1 MCCPLCTWKR
11 NKQLSHVHV
20 HDTST
25 IRRMWIYFLLIFA
38 WLYVFL
44 QTSQLG
50 VLSCHVNLLYEKE
63 LHKSLS
69 RQVVYSFYEI
79 CNGCVALV
87 KLVSLVGIYVYIQSV
102 YITYMYIFVSYFWQS
117 HLDFFDILK
126 TRFHCIINILGM
138 DMIYFCHQSSVERAC
153 LVLTA
158 FSMYWM
164 VVCTWIGVDDVL
176 FCNRSWNV
184 FSSSLLELQTMRF
197 QVMQLKKRPFDPKW
211 LPSPSYVVFCHLYSW
226 LCLSCP
232 TINKSTS
239 VLKCLSLGLLKQII
253 FKIQIS
259 QFLVILTLLSSCL
272 QWSLLQTWNLKS

>member
-1 MCCPLCTWKR
+1 
-11 NKQLSHVHV
+11 
-20 HDTST
+20 
-25 IRRMWIYFLLIFA
+25 MWVDFLLIYA
-38 WLYVFL
+38 WLYIFL

-50 VLSCHVNLLYEKE
+50 VLSCHVHLLYEKE

-87 KLVSLVGIYVYIQSV
+87 KLVSLVGIYVYIRSV
-102 YITYMYIFVSYFWQS
+102 YITYMYIFVFFLLLTEPSG
-117 HLDFFDILK
+117 HLWHLENSIPLYNQYLGNGHDLYLSPEFCFQWTGMPCIDCIQHALDGCLH
-126 TRFHCIINILGM
+126 TDWRWRF
-138 DMIYFCHQSSVERAC
+138 V
-153 LVLTA
+153 
-158 FSMYWM
+158 
-164 VVCTWIGVDDVL
+164 
-176 FCNRSWNV
+176 CNRSWNV

-239 VLKCLSLGLLKQII
+239 VLKCLSLGS
-253 FKIQIS
+253 FKIICCFFKIS
-259 QFLVILTLLSSCL
+259 Y
-272 QWSLLQTWNLKS
+272 

>member
-1 MCCPLCTWKR
+1 MCRPLKQCN

-50 VLSCHVNLLYEKE
+50 VLSCHVRLLYEKE

-102 YITYMYIFVSYFWQS
+102 YITYMYIFVSYF
-117 HLDFFDILK
+117 
-126 TRFHCIINILGM
+126 
-138 DMIYFCHQSSVERAC
+138 
-153 LVLTA
+153 LTEP
-158 FSMYWM
+158 
-164 VVCTWIGVDDVL
+164 
-176 FCNRSWNV
+176 
-184 FSSSLLELQTMRF
+184 SSLLWHLENSIPLYNQYLGNGYDLFLSPEFCWTGMPCIDCIQHVLDGCLHMDWRGWRF
-197 QVMQLKKRPFDPKW
+197 
-211 LPSPSYVVFCHLYSW
+211 
-226 LCLSCP
+226 
-232 TINKSTS
+232 
-239 VLKCLSLGLLKQII
+239 VL
-253 FKIQIS
+253 
-259 QFLVILTLLSSCL
+259 
-272 QWSLLQTWNLKS
+272 

>member
-1 MCCPLCTWKR
+1 MGSFPP
-11 NKQLSHVHV
+11 H
-20 HDTST
+20 
-25 IRRMWIYFLLIFA
+25 IYE
-38 WLYVFL
+38 WLYIFL

-50 VLSCHVNLLYEKE
+50 VLSCHVHLLYEKE

-87 KLVSLVGIYVYIQSV
+87 KLVSLVGIYVYIRSV
-102 YITYMYIFVSYFWQS
+102 YITYMYNFVFYFWQS
-117 HLDFFDILK
+117 HLDIFDILK

-138 DMIYFCHQSSVERAC
+138 DMIYFCHQSFQWTGMPCIDCIQHALDGC
-153 LVLTA
+153 LHMDWRWRFV
-158 FSMYWM
+158 
-164 VVCTWIGVDDVL
+164 
-176 FCNRSWNV
+176 CNRSWNV

-211 LPSPSYVVFCHLYSW
+211 LPSPFYVVFRHLYSW

-239 VLKCLSLGLLKQII
+239 VLKCLSLGSLKII
-253 FKIQIS
+253 FCFFRIS
-259 QFLVILTLLSSCL
+259 Y
-272 QWSLLQTWNLKS
+272 